1 MGVYSNLAA
10 EVAAD
15 IIPVKESVHPI
26 QFAIDSYRSDLQLF
40 EAMIERDFAEA
51 YCESGIVS
59 ITEEE
64 MATVNDAAKKGIITK
79 IKEAIKKAIDVIVG
93 LANSFANAVLKIA
106 KADQALYKKFA
117 SYVTA
122 EKLKDCPIKGKTI
135 DYDKQKENSVSKI
148 EKEKKIAEF
157 LNKIDN
163 STEDTLK
170 DNVEECINFIK
181 EVNEHNKSCNI
192 DNIINDKDEPIIN
205 KIGNNLSD
213 LVDTIKT
220 GYRKYS
226 KHIAEEKNS
235 SIKNLKEMEKMV
247 SKQMKETE
255 DKFELAKLNAR
266 YTVINEVIRSTNIA
280 YNCQK
285 SLTQKIISVER
296 SNFVALG
303 NWAMKNAGVKPE
315 NKEEVVNNSALV
327 EECFILSEL
336 SEDFVESAFLTM

>member
-10 EVAAD
+10 EVAVD

-26 QFAIDSYRSDLQLF
+26 QFAIDSYKSDLQLF

-122 EKLKDCPIKGKTI
+122 EKLKDCPIKGKTV
-135 DYDKQKENSVSKI
+135 DFEKYRESV
-148 EKEKKIAEF
+148 KKASELGLKSTGI
-157 LNKIDN
+157 LDKIDN
-163 STEDTLK
+163 ATEDSLA
-170 DNVEECINFIK
+170 NIVEEFNKNLEEVK
-181 EVNEHNKSCNI
+181 ENDKNLNA
-192 DNIINDKDEPIIN
+192 DNYINDKDEPIIK
-205 KIGNNLSD
+205 KIGSELPV
-213 LVDTIKT
+213 LVADIKT
-220 GYRKYS
+220 GYKTTAKALS
-226 KHIAEEKNS
+226 NTKND
-235 SIKNLKEMEKMV
+235 SIKVLRELEKTF
-247 SKQMKETE
+247 SGQMKSTT
-255 DKFELAKLNAR
+255 DKFELEKLNAKHNI
-266 YTVINEVIRSTNIA
+266 VNELIRLTNKSFNI
-280 YNCQK
+280 QK
-285 SLTQKIISVER
+285 SMSQRLISIER